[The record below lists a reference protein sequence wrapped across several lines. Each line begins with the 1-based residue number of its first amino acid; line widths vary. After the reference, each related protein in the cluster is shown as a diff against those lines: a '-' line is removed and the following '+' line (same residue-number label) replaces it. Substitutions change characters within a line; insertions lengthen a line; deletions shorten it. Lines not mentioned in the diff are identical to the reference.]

1 MPPTLTAYPHVA
13 TRDEWL
19 AARKKLLARERE
31 VTHLRDAVNAER
43 RRLPMVKVEKD
54 YVSRGPTANCAS
66 STCSRAGPAVHPP
79 LHVDRRHRRG
89 LPELHDGRRP
99 HVHQKDRALL
109 NAKGVTF
116 AAVSRAPYASIAR
129 YKGKHPEWTFPWY
142 SSRDNDFSYDYHV
155 TLDPARAPIEYN
167 YRSLDDL
174 HAAGF
179 SDDLLRGDW
188 PGASVFVRRGDEVF
202 HTYSAFAR
210 GLDHSAAGYPFLDLT
225 PYGRQETGRTRLR
238 VGHKALTRWECRWT
252 SRPTGSD
259 HHGPNAGPVPALMA
273 RSYPSRVWPSG

>member
-1 MPPTLTAYPHVA
+1 MPTTPTAYPDVA
-13 TRDEWL
+13 TREEWL

-54 YVSRGPTANCAS
+54 YVFEGPEGDL
-66 STCSRAGPAVHPP
+66 R
-79 LHVDRRHRRG
+79 LVDMF
-89 LPELHDGRRP
+89 DGRP
-99 HVHQKDRALL
+99 QLYIHHFMWIDATDEGCPSCTMAADLTFTEKDRALV

-155 TLDPARAPIEYN
+155 TLDSTRTPIEYN

-179 SDDLLRGDW
+179 GDDVLRGDW

-210 GLDHSAAGYPFLDLT
+210 GLDHSAPGYPFLDLT
-225 PYGRQETGRTRLR
+225 PYGRQENWEDSPAGWPQGVDA
-238 VGHKALTRWECRWT
+238 VGVPMDE
-252 SRPTGSD
+252 PSD
-259 HHGPNAGPVPALMA
+259 
-273 RSYPSRVWPSG
+273 R